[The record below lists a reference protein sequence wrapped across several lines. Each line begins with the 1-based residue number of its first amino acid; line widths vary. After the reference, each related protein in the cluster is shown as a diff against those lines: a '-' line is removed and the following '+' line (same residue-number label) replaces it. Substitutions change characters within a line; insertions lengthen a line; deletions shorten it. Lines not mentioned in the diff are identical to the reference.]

1 MAPRR
6 GAVATASSVT
16 TANTNGSNSTLQQQ
30 QQQHQ
35 IQQQILQSQ
44 TSLSSLGGLDLF
56 GGLDSD
62 HGFESSHS
70 ADGSGSEGSNMGRCC
85 IPAGECLKPLG
96 DYGSMIN
103 LEDLRDCVRVLCSND
118 SCTAGQYMHRECFE
132 QWEEGILGYLKSIGR
147 ARSWSE
153 KQRQQNLWTKKGYD
167 LVYKMCGCK
176 CGRGHLKKDL
186 DWIVPTTAS
195 LFGRALIGTGGGN
208 NGGGGGGG
216 GIIGDTEELLKKKK
230 KRNRQNQKQSQQQQ
244 QQQHQ
249 QAPQPLLAIST
260 SGNHSMTS
268 SANSSATNS
277 PNGGGN
283 QLLSLQHHHGSS
295 SLFHHHQ
302 HHHHQQPSAAAT
314 SNALSVLSTLK
325 LSDHF
330 ANSLILNGTG
340 GGGGNS
346 VSGLGA
352 GGNHFGQHHNQQQ
365 QQQQITASAAAV
377 AAATAARMRAN
388 SLSSISNG
396 SSTPP
401 ASGTSSVLSGSGV
414 GSDQSISPVHHH
426 HNHHH
431 LHHHQQHHS
440 QHQQQQQLQ
449 PPSPASIAKL
459 PLTPKSKVELYSER
473 VRATSGANGIFS
485 RRLDFSSFNALP
497 RQRINSY
504 SIKIEDEGN
513 HGNDETRLFILS
525 SLAAQHKSRVACILC
540 EEPMLVFDRYPLVD
554 GTFFLSPKQHAKGC
568 IEVKYENR
576 VQYLTSVCMACLD
589 GVEPNRAVRC
599 RFCAQKWDGSSL
611 VLGTM
616 YSYDIFAAMPCCTER
631 LKCNTCF
638 KLLLH
643 PHQRLNFYS
652 DYSHSVSCPYC
663 SAQDTH
669 FVKPLAYCYT
679 KQPMQL
685 FQHWP

>member
-6 GAVATASSVT
+6 GAVATA
-16 TANTNGSNSTLQQQ
+16 TANTAPNGNGQSPQQQ
-30 QQQHQ
+30 Q
-35 IQQQILQSQ
+35 LQLQ
-44 TSLSSLGGLDLF
+44 TTSLTGTLDLF

-70 ADGSGSEGSNMGRCC
+70 ADGSGSEGANMSRCC
-85 IPAGECLKPLG
+85 MPVGVCLKPLIE
-96 DYGSMIN
+96 YGPMIN
-103 LEDLRDCVRVLCSND
+103 LEDLRDCVRVVCS
-118 SCTAGQYMHRECFE
+118 SEGCSAGQYMHRECFE
-132 QWEEGILGYLKSIGR
+132 HWEEGILGYLKSIGR
-147 ARSWSE
+147 ARSWSD

-186 DWIVPTTAS
+186 DWIAPTTAS
-195 LFGRALIGTGGGN
+195 LFGRALVGTGGN
-208 NGGGGGGG
+208 NGGVGCMLAGGGGG
-216 GIIGDTEELLKKKK
+216 EEELLKKKK
-230 KRNRQNQKQSQQQQ
+230 KRNRQNQK
-244 QQQHQ
+244 
-249 QAPQPLLAIST
+249 PLLAIST
-260 SGNHSMTS
+260 NATS

-277 PNGGGN
+277 PNVGGIT
-283 QLLSLQHHHGSS
+283 SS
-295 SLFHHHQ
+295 T
-302 HHHHQQPSAAAT
+302 HHHHHPGAVS
-314 SNALSVLSTLK
+314 SSALSVLSTLK

-330 ANSLILNGTG
+330 ATSLMLNGSG
-340 GGGGNS
+340 GGG
-346 VSGLGA
+346 VGA
-352 GGNHFGQHHNQQQ
+352 GAGNLFGHHQLNPHQHHQ
-365 QQQQITASAAAV
+365 SVMSAAV
-377 AAATAARMRAN
+377 AAAATARMRAN

-401 ASGTSSVLSGSGV
+401 ASGTSSIILYGGV
-414 GSDQSISPVHHH
+414 GSDQSISPVH
-426 HNHHH
+426 N
-431 LHHHQQHHS
+431 
-440 QHQQQQQLQ
+440 Q

-576 VQYLTSVCMACLD
+576 VHYLTSVCMACLD

-631 LKCNTCF
+631 LKCNNCF
-638 KLLLH
+638 KLLMH
-643 PHQRLNFYS
+643 PHQRLNYYS
-652 DYSHSVSCPYC
+652 EYSLNVPCPYC